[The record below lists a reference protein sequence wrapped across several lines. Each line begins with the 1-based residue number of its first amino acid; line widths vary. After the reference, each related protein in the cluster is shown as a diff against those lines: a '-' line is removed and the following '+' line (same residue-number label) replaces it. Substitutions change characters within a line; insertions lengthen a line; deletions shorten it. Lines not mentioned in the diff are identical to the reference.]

1 MPTSSS
7 FRLVSRRSRGWPRY
21 PALRCWLSLP
31 IARLVAITATA
42 LIVTC
47 TTYGSVLQTPGALT
61 VVNESATLFPP
72 DLSVPE
78 PLVQFGGAIA
88 ADGDFLAVSGSNSVS
103 SAGNGNVRLYAKT
116 PNGSWVLHTEMA
128 SSSDGVP
135 AGSLGQ
141 AIGLTGTRLIA
152 SITERESTGWQS
164 YVHSFECSSGAC
176 VWQQRVGPLKLGLG
190 SARSLAV
197 AGSLM
202 AVRTDTGFDTYELAG
217 GIWSRFAELPG
228 SFDQFT
234 SVSLSAVGSARI
246 VVADPKGTAPGSAN
260 PKALVFTR
268 SGNSWILDAELVSPE
283 PGVSTGFGESAAIE
297 GETLV
302 VGAPMSGHAFVFTR
316 AGGSWNLEAQLDAPG
331 AAGAYSFGFQVAI
344 QGGTVFTSGPMVDGG
359 KVFVFEKVSA
369 LWVSTAVLTPG
380 VGTHWP
386 GRTLAAGTDWAAA
399 GAPLDSP
406 NGFTTAGSVWVWT
419 RGTDGWEAGHRLM
432 GAPLRAFRYFGSSS
446 AFVSDHLCVAH
457 RNPTMEPGLVA
468 EYSKDG
474 GAWELLQLVLPSD
487 TRLLGGFGAAIEGMP
502 ALLVVGGP
510 PISWPESGNPDPP
523 GAVYSFEN
531 VNGAWVERQRFEA
544 SDPTT
549 DDHFGE
555 SLALDGDRL
564 AVGAPIRHHDFVQS
578 AGAVHLLER
587 QGDNWVH
594 RQKIAPPTPTP
605 YGWFGQRVALA
616 DDTLVVS
623 AAKDGAGHVTGVLYS
638 YSLQGNDWTLRQ
650 TILPPGDCP
659 SPQCSFGQSIALG
672 GGELA
677 VYCRGLTETS
687 GETPDQA
694 LIYSR
699 TGQTWS
705 LAQSLRPAGP
715 PDGTSLGGRVL
726 LSGNRLAVSATRST
740 AAGDGWSSTTNVFTK
755 INGLWVGRYELVS
768 RDGPAAELCNAI
780 SLHGTLAA
788 VGCAERH
795 RPPYAKVGA
804 VMIFEGINEA
814 PEGAPDE
821 YLALAGEP
829 FTVPAPGVLGN
840 DVDADGD
847 SLACEIEQTP
857 AHGSLAAKTDG
868 GFTYTPEP
876 RFWGEDFFTYRASD
890 LAAPSQTQRVTLL
903 VRPRSLLRATKTV
916 HGVFATGTVVV
927 YEVALRND
935 GAATQSDNPGNE
947 LVDTLHQGLA
957 LDGVTCS
964 TGAVST
970 SGQTVQ
976 WNGALAAGQSAS
988 IRIRATILASTPGL
1002 EITNQAALRFDADG
1016 DGVNEASAVSD
1027 DPATPQEQDPT
1038 SFRVVTQP
1046 IPAISRSGMVLLAGL
1061 LALTALAILRRW

>member
-1 MPTSSS
+1 MPISSS
-7 FRLVSRRSRGWPRY
+7 FRLVSSRFRGWVESPVV
-21 PALRCWLSLP
+21 RCWLSLP
-31 IARLVAITATA
+31 IARIAAITATA
-42 LIVTC
+42 LIVTG
-47 TTYGSVLQTPGALT
+47 TTHGSVLHPTAVLR

-78 PLVQFGGAIA
+78 PLAQFGGAIA
-88 ADGDFLAVSGSNSVS
+88 GDGDLLAVSGSNSVS
-103 SAGNGNVRLYAKT
+103 PTGNGNVRLYVKT
-116 PNGSWVLHTEMA
+116 SDGSWLLHAELV

-152 SITERESTGWQS
+152 SIWEREGAGWQS
-164 YVHSFECSSGAC
+164 YIHSFECSSGAC

-217 GIWSRFAELPG
+217 GVWNKFAELPG
-228 SFDQFT
+228 DFDTFT
-234 SVSLSAVGSARI
+234 SVSLSAVGGARI
-246 VVADPKGTAPGSAN
+246 AVADPKGTAPGSAS

-268 SGNSWILDAELVSPE
+268 LGNSWILEGELVSPQ

-302 VGAPMSGHAFVFTR
+302 VGAPTSGHAFVFTS
-316 AGGSWNLEAQLDAPG
+316 AGGSWHLEAQLDAPG
-331 AAGAYSFGFQVAI
+331 AAGTNSFGFQVAI
-344 QGGTVFTSGPMVDGG
+344 RGGTVFVSGPMVDGG
-359 KVFVFEKVSA
+359 KVFVFEKLSA
-369 LWVSTAVLTPG
+369 LWASTAVLTPEI
-380 VGTHWP
+380 GTHWP
-386 GRTLAAGTDWAAA
+386 GHTLAAGTDWAAA

-406 NGFTTAGSVWVWT
+406 NGFNTAGSVWVWT
-419 RGTDGWEAGHRLM
+419 RVASGWEAGHRLM
-432 GAPLRAFRYFGSSS
+432 GAPLRAFRYFGSLS
-446 AFVSDHLCVAH
+446 AFVGNHLYVAH
-457 RNPTMEPGLVA
+457 RNPTEEPGVVA

-487 TRLLGGFGAAIEGMP
+487 TRLLGGFGAALQGIPG
-502 ALLVVGGP
+502 LLVVGGP

-531 VNGAWVERQRFEA
+531 VNGAWVQRHRFEA
-544 SDPTT
+544 SDPTP

-555 SLALDGDRL
+555 SLALEGDRL
-564 AVGAPIRHHDFVQS
+564 AVGAPIRHLDFVQS
-578 AGAVHLLER
+578 AGSVYLLER
-587 QGDNWVH
+587 QGDNWFH
-594 RQKIAPPTPTP
+594 RQTIAPPTPTP
-605 YGWFGQRVALA
+605 YGWFGQQVALA
-616 DDTLVVS
+616 DDTLVIS
-623 AAKDGAGHVTGVLYS
+623 AAKDGAGRVTGVLYS
-638 YSLQGNDWTLRQ
+638 YSLEGNEWTLRQ

-659 SPQCSFGQSIALG
+659 FPQCSFGPSIALG

-677 VYCRGLTETS
+677 VYCRGLTEAS
-687 GETPDQA
+687 GETSDQA
-694 LIYSR
+694 LIYLR

-715 PDGTSLGGRVL
+715 PDGNSLGGRVL

-740 AAGDGWSSTTNVFTK
+740 TAGDGWSSTTNVFTK

-788 VGCAERH
+788 VGCAERD

-804 VMIFEGINEA
+804 VMVFEGINEP

-829 FTVPAPGVLGN
+829 FAVPAPGVLGN
-840 DVDADGD
+840 DVDPDGD

-857 AHGSLAAKTDG
+857 AHGSLAARTDG

-890 LAAPSQTQRVTLL
+890 LAAPSQAQRVTLL

-916 HGVFATGTVVV
+916 QGVFATGTAVA
-927 YEVALRND
+927 YEVTLRND
-935 GAATQSDNPGNE
+935 GASTQSDNPGDE
-947 LVDTLHQGLA
+947 LVDTLPQGLS

-970 SGQTVQ
+970 SGQTIQ
-976 WNGALAAGQSAS
+976 WNGALAAGQSTS
-988 IRIRATILASTPGL
+988 IRIRATILASTPGI
-1002 EITNQAALRFDADG
+1002 EITNQATLRFDADG
-1016 DGVNEASAVSD
+1016 DGVNEASAASD

-1046 IPAISRSGMVLLAGL
+1046 IPALSRSGIVLLAAL